1 MKKNNQNNKNFKE
14 KVIECYNKKL
24 YKITELLNIFQIS
37 NGTLYNWIKRYNS
50 KTLDQ
55 KQKEEKLTSVAKCY
69 IRSYVIS
76 RINFKY
82 TKLISLLYKKY
93 NISICK
99 STLYSC
105 IFKLKITRKK
115 IRKRV
120 IYTSKD
126 KKKIQL
132 TNFKKEI
139 EKENLS
145 NIISIDETS
154 VDTHIS
160 NDYGWSIK
168 GKRIETFMKYQ
179 RIRYT
184 VISAISNKKIILN
197 KIIKGAANGQ
207 IFLDFI
213 IELLQLIG
221 PTKSILLD
229 NARIHHSLLLKAYME
244 NKPNKIIY
252 NVPYSP
258 EYNPIEKVFS
268 KIKHKL
274 KNGTHTNNNIKNH
287 ILNSFKNITVND
299 LQHFYEK
306 SLIF

>member
-1 MKKNNQNNKNFKE
+1 MKKNNHNNKHFKE
-14 KVIECYNKKL
+14 KVVECYNKKL
-24 YKITELLNIFQIS
+24 YKIKELLNIFQIS
-37 NGTLYNWIKRYNS
+37 NGTLYNWIKNYNS
-50 KTLDQ
+50 KTLDR
-55 KQKEEKLTSVAKCY
+55 KQKEEKLTCVAKCY
-69 IRSYVIS
+69 IRSYVIN

-82 TKLISLLYKKY
+82 VKLISLLHKKY
-93 NISICK
+93 KINISK
-99 STLYSC
+99 STLYNC
-105 IFKLKITRKK
+105 LNKLKITRKK
-115 IRKRV
+115 IRKR
-120 IYTSKD
+120 IMYTSKD

-139 EKENLS
+139 INENLS

-160 NDYGWSIK
+160 NDYGWSVK

-179 RIRYT
+179 RVRYT

-221 PTKSILLD
+221 PNKSILLD

-244 NKPNKIIY
+244 NKCNKIIY
-252 NVPYSP
+252 NVPYLP

-268 KIKHKL
+268 KIKSKL
-274 KNGTHTNNNIKNH
+274 KNSTHTNNNIKKH
-287 ILNSFKNITVND
+287 ILNSFKSITVND